1 MGLGGST
8 DYNIPSVRLEITKR
22 GMKYRRALIWRGVLI
37 DIKKSKSINSFKI
50 KFKKH
55 LLSDL

>member
-1 MGLGGST
+1 MGLGGSI

-22 GMKYRRALIWRGVLI
+22 GLRYRGALIWRGVPTN
-37 DIKKSKSINSFKI
+37 IKKSKSINSFKI